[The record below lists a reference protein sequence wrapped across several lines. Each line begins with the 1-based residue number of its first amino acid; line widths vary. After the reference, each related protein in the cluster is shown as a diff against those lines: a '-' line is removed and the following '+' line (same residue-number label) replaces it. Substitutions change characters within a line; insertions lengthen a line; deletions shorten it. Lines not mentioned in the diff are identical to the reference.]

1 LQSLFGFHHG
11 SNSAQITVTI
21 KVGQHAAV
29 GNYSLTL
36 KGASGSLTLGASGI
50 GCKLSVTRLVIGEQ
64 PERRDKATKA
74 AAREPII
81 TCPF

>member
-1 LQSLFGFHHG
+1 LGGFTGNVSLSCSGATSQCELQSLFGFHHG

-36 KGASGSLTLGASGI
+36 KGASGSLTRSVPLGLA
-50 GCKLSVTRLVIGEQ
+50 VN
-64 PERRDKATKA
+64 
-74 AAREPII
+74 
-81 TCPF
+81 